1 MTAIEALLQENDDE
15 ALLMQVLEAINQR
28 EDFDIGDIPA
38 EHRHVIAAVTA
49 QAIIDN
55 GGFRYFFA
63 SHFKGRADYQMI
75 VEAYSQI
82 GAKESADAINQAL
95 NLFPDGAPPEALDE
109 REKCLR
115 NIFDEDSA
123 QAKTLHDIEAKV
135 SGKMENYSL
144 AAQYVRE
151 NAEKFVSA

>member
-1 MTAIEALLQENDDE
+1 MTDLEKLINESDDE

-28 EDFDIGDIPA
+28 EDFDIGDIPD

-63 SHFKGRADYQMI
+63 SHFKGRPDYKMI

-95 NLFPDGAPPEALDE
+95 LMFPNGEPPEALDE
-109 REKCLR
+109 REKY
-115 NIFDEDSA
+115 
-123 QAKTLHDIEAKV
+123 IEAIFGKNSQHAKALNEIESKV
-135 SGKMENYSL
+135 LGNMENYSL
-144 AAQYVRE
+144 AANYIRE
-151 NAEKFVSA
+151 NAEKFLA